1 MKTNI
6 KTFLFACF
14 AFLVCVPQVA
24 FAQSSDSTFRARII
38 EIQEEGDTYQTLL
51 VHDSDSNEIT
61 VQNGN
66 IYTGVTKKF
75 SVGERIVVTE
85 FENLQG
91 EREYVVSDYDRSR
104 GLLYLF
110 IFFVGIVALIGGA
123 WGAMSVVGMAFSFFV
138 IFIFILPQILEGS
151 DAVTT
156 AILGSSLIIPVNF
169 TLSHGLKRKTLIA
182 ILSTV
187 ITITITGFLANL
199 FVESTHLT
207 GFAAEESSFLLTI
220 AGDTLNFKGILLA
233 GIIISTLG
241 VLDDI
246 TISQASIVSELQSA
260 NKKLKDIDIFT
271 KAMNVGRDHIA
282 SLVNTLILVYTG
294 ASLPLLLLFTQSGQ
308 SYISALNFEIVSEEV
323 VRTLV
328 GSIGLVLAVP
338 ITTFIAVYFDRFNNT
353 IYKNVRKR

>member
-1 MKTNI
+1 MRVII
-6 KTFLFACF
+6 KILFTACIVF
-14 AFLVCVPQVA
+14 FIFSPQVIS
-24 FAQSSDSTFRARII
+24 AQSLDNTFRATII
-38 EIQEEGDTYQTLL
+38 AIQEEGDAYQTLL
-51 VHDSDSNEIT
+51 VQDKDSNEII

-66 IYTGVTKKF
+66 NYTGVTKKYK
-75 SVGERIVVTE
+75 VGERIVVTE
-85 FENLQG
+85 FEDLQG
-91 EREYVVSDYDRSR
+91 EKEYVVSDYDRSR

-110 IFFVGIVALIGGA
+110 IFFVMLVALIGGA

-138 IFIFILPQILEGS
+138 IFRFILPQILEGNE
-151 DAVTT
+151 AITT

-169 TLSHGLKRKTLIA
+169 TLSHGLKRKTFIA
-182 ILSTV
+182 IISTV
-187 ITITITGFLANL
+187 ITITITGFLANF
-199 FVESTHLT
+199 FVASAHLT

-220 AGDTLNFKGILLA
+220 AGDTLNFRGILLA

-260 NKKLKDIDIFT
+260 NKKLKDIDIFA

-294 ASLPLLLLFTQSGQ
+294 ASLPLLLLFTHSGQ
-308 SYISALNFEIVSEEV
+308 SYMSALNFEIVSEEV

-338 ITTFIAVYFDRFNNT
+338 ITTCIAVYFDTFLDRLKK
-353 IYKNVRKR
+353 IIVVS